1 MNNTI
6 FGKMIQDYSDLK
18 DFSIITYTELRKNY
32 DAIYEDLLLA
42 RQAGVDFSADIQ
54 EAHIIRI
61 PIIHMLNKHSS
72 S

>member
-6 FGKMIQDYSDLK
+6 FGKMIQDYSDLE
-18 DFSIITYTELRKNY
+18 DFSIITYTESGKNY

-54 EAHIIRI
+54 
-61 PIIHMLNKHSS
+61 M
-72 S
+72 